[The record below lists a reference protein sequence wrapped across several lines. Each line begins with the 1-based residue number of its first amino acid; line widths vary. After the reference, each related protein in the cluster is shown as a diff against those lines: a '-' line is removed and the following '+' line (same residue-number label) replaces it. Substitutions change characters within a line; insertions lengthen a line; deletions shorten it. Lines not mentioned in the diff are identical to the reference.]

1 MSQYFTRSGWADAN
15 IYINDFESDMEAT
28 QSTIHP
34 AVTRRKAQRFK
45 EILKAALE
53 EFSIN
58 GFAATRLED
67 VAARAGIAKGTIYLY
82 FNSKEELFEAVVRD
96 RIIPYFERMEQIQE
110 QSKGSAG
117 EILREQLQILHREL
131 VSTDTRYIPKLMIG
145 EGNRFPKLAE
155 FYFREVITRIMGL
168 LRTVIKRGV
177 DAGEFRPEA
186 LNWNPLAIVGPAL
199 SAAMWRVVF
208 DQFDPLD
215 TETMLDTHLDSLLN
229 GLQAKPAAMQR

>member
-1 MSQYFTRSGWADAN
+1 MTTVQPAHTEHPGDAT
-15 IYINDFESDMEAT
+15 YS
-28 QSTIHP
+28 
-34 AVTRRKAQRFK
+34 RRKEERPG
-45 EILKAALE
+45 EILKAAME

-58 GFAATRLED
+58 GFAATRLDD
-67 VAARAGIAKGTIYLY
+67 VARRAGICKGTIYLY
-82 FNSKEELFEAVVRD
+82 FKSKEELFEAVVRD
-96 RIIPYFERMEQIQE
+96 RIIPYFEKMEAIE
-110 QSKGSAG
+110 LQSSGTASD
-117 EILREQLQILHREL
+117 ILREQLQIIHREL

-155 FYFREVITRIMGL
+155 FYFREIITRIHRL

-186 LNWNPLAIVGPAL
+186 LDWNPQALLSPVL

-215 TETMLDTHLDSLLN
+215 TQAMMDTHIDLILN
-229 GLQAKPAAMQR
+229 ALKAEPQ

>member
-1 MSQYFTRSGWADAN
+1 MT
-15 IYINDFESDMEAT
+15 ESELSHT
-28 QSTIHP
+28 PTH
-34 AVTRRKAQRFK
+34 TRRKEERPA
-45 EILKAALE
+45 EILKAAMQ

-58 GFAATRLED
+58 GFAGTRLDD
-67 VAARAGIAKGTIYLY
+67 VASRAGISKGTIYLY

-96 RIIPYFERMEQIQE
+96 RIIPYFEKMEEIE
-110 QSKGSAG
+110 LQSSDSASD
-117 EILREQLQILHREL
+117 ILREQLQIIHREL

-155 FYFREVITRIMGL
+155 FYFREIITRIHKL

-186 LNWNPLAIVGPAL
+186 LQWSPQAILSPAL

-215 TETMLDTHLDSLLN
+215 TEAMMKTHIDMLLN
-229 GLQAKPAAMQR
+229 ALKVVQDQ